1 MNKTIQ
7 ESFNFLLSEY
17 NRLKI
22 KEQKK
27 TITKE
32 EKETLDKLKSFIRY
46 END

>member
-17 NRLKI
+17 NRLKT